1 MKFITNMSI
10 NKLKTLSK
18 EELIEKLKEA
28 GILEAYIWGCG
39 CCESPHI
46 YFKGNDW
53 EYESEDEGLNHG

>member
-1 MKFITNMSI
+1 MKSITNMSI
-10 NKLKTLSK
+10 NKLKTLSQ
-18 EELIEKLKEA
+18 EELKEKLKEA

-53 EYESEDEGLNHG
+53 EYESKFKELNHG